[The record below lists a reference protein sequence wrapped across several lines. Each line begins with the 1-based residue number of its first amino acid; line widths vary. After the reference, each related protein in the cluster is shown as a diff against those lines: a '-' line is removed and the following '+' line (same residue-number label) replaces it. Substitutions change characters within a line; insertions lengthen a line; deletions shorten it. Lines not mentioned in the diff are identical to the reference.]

1 MNGGAVGI
9 GEAIVF
15 WVSGTLAVIGA
26 LGMVISKKA
35 VHSALFIALTMINLA
50 ILYVANAAPFLGMV
64 QIIVY
69 TGAVM
74 MLFLFVLMVV
84 GVDSSDS
91 LIETIKGQRV
101 AAFLFGVG
109 FSILLIA
116 GIGNGLM
123 ETSSTGLDAANARFS
138 ELEKRV
144 VAQPSWNSV
153 LSFEFQLRHKA
164 SRLVNAW

>member
-91 LIETIKGQRV
+91 LIETIKGQRA

-123 ETSSTGLDAANARFS
+123 ETSSTGLDAANAPRAAMW
-138 ELEKRV
+138 KG
-144 VAQPSWNSV
+144 
-153 LSFEFQLRHKA
+153 
-164 SRLVNAW
+164 SRP